1 MPLSE
6 ATEWG
11 QPRLRGGGERFS
23 RLPSYGWSLRLRGS
37 ESRHPFQP
45 PPSPRCCREVDEL
58 PSEDTSDAWLPIA
71 SVSSDRSEIV
81 RGDWTPLE
89 LLFGGSQGLP
99 ATIRALLCQGA
110 KGRDTEMCA
119 FHAMVRQ
126 PAHSAFTYVTL
137 FRDLR
142 LPSCTLIQ
150 IR

>member
-11 QPRLRGGGERFS
+11 RPRLRGGRERFS
-23 RLPSYGWSLRLRGS
+23 RLPSPGWSLRLRGS

-45 PPSPRCCREVDEL
+45 PPSPRCCREVDKL
-58 PSEDTSDAWLPIA
+58 PSEDTSDASAPNCFG
-71 SVSSDRSEIV
+71 VVGPKRDSS
-81 RGDWTPLE
+81 GDWTPLE

-99 ATIRALLCQGA
+99 ATILALLCQGA
-110 KGRDTEMCA
+110 KGRDAETCA

-126 PAHSAFTYVTL
+126 PAHSAFTYVAL

-142 LPSCTLIQ
+142 LPSCTLIP